1 MARFDPNVSV
11 HPVKF
16 GELDMTF
23 DERGSTYLA
32 MRMIQWVKENEDP
45 DAVISSKDLHESMNR
60 ERKARGETSIPSIN
74 NVQGASSSNLA
85 RRDHTWSSVP
95 DFFIKLFRR
104 K

>member
-1 MARFDPNVSV
+1 
-11 HPVKF
+11 
-16 GELDMTF
+16 
-23 DERGSTYLA
+23 
-32 MRMIQWVKENEDP
+32 
-45 DAVISSKDLHESMNR
+45 MNR

-85 RRDHTWSSVP
+85 RRDHSWSSVP